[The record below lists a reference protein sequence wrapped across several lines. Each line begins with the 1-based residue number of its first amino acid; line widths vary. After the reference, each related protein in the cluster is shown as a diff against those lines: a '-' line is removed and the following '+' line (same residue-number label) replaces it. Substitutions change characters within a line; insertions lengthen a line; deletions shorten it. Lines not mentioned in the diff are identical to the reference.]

1 MPSSSTALSRA
12 TVAPEPD
19 RPADILTEI
28 AHGVGANGEVL
39 SLSIDLLRRVIE
51 LLLPRA
57 AGDGPSLTE
66 LLAALLAN
74 LRELLIVSRSSAKN
88 IEEILQ
94 RLDAAGLIVPQG
106 SLQADGSRR
115 G

>member
-1 MPSSSTALSRA
+1 MPSSSTAISRP
-12 TVAPEPD
+12 TVSPD
-19 RPADILTEI
+19 PDHPADILTEI
-28 AHGVGANGEVL
+28 AHGVGANGEAL
-39 SLSIDLLRRVIE
+39 SLSMDLMRRIIE
-51 LLLPRA
+51 LLLPKA
-57 AGDGPSLTE
+57 AGDGPSLTD

-94 RLDAAGLIVPQG
+94 RLDAAGMIVPQG